1 MAITNIIN
9 ERTETEDRLGSELVT
24 NGNFETDS
32 NWTKGTGWS
41 ISNGKA
47 VGSNSSSSLYQATG
61 SNYTSGKTYKIV
73 FTVSDYVS
81 GSVRPEITNIAGDY
95 VTSNG
100 TFTQHIVATSSAIGE
115 ELKGA
120 SFTGSID
127 NISVKE
133 VGVDREAFSNE
144 TNQNGSS
151 NISNIVNERTE
162 TEDELGSELVT
173 NGDFSN
179 GLNNW
184 AYQGDSITIVDGAAR
199 INRLTNV
206 TFIRQNVLT
215 SGKTYLVEF
224 DVLDKEDNSGTFTV
238 RLGSNNVYDVSTYAG
253 TRFSKYIVS
262 TGVDFRIYSS
272 TNNGV
277 IYVDNVSVKQVDVN
291 TESFTNETN
300 QNGVS
305 VINNTVNQRVETDNG
320 SDLDLFG
327 NDMSNSNIVNT
338 IVERVIGLTYIQ
350 SLINALRDR
359 ADNFENEQCT
369 KDTLTNLENI

>member
-224 DVLDKEDNSGTFTV
+224 DVLDKEDNSGTFSV
-238 RLGSNNVYDVSTYAG
+238 RLGSNNVYNVSTYAG